1 MRIIGKS
8 IFAALLLVMGFT
20 EVNAQEKKGVDFQVQ
35 GDLVSSYVW
44 RGMYQS
50 GAAFQPT
57 LGLSVGGFSATAW
70 GSVDFTGQGHK
81 EADLTLGYT
90 IGGLTLSVADLWW
103 AGESG
108 IKNSNENGKNNY
120 FNFNNHTT
128 NHILEAGISYQLPF
142 EKFPLRLSWYTMVW
156 GADKDVEGDQAYSTY
171 IEAAYPFSVKTFDLV
186 AMVGASPWKSAANY
200 LNDGFAVTNV
210 SLRASKD
217 IRISERFSIPVFTQ
231 VLWNPNREDVHFVFG
246 FSIRP

>member
-1 MRIIGKS
+1 
-8 IFAALLLVMGFT
+8 
-20 EVNAQEKKGVDFQVQ
+20 
-35 GDLVSSYVW
+35 
-44 RGMYQS
+44 
-50 GAAFQPT
+50 
-57 LGLSVGGFSATAW
+57 
-70 GSVDFTGQGHK
+70 
-81 EADLTLGYT
+81 
-90 IGGLTLSVADLWW
+90 
-103 AGESG
+103 
-108 IKNSNENGKNNY
+108 
-120 FNFNNHTT
+120 
-128 NHILEAGISYQLPF
+128 
-142 EKFPLRLSWYTMVW
+142 MVW